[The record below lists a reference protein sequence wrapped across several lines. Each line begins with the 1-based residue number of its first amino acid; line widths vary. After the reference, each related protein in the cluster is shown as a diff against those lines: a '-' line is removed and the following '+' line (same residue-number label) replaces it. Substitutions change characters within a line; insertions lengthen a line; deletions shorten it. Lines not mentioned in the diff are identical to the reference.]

1 MTYTARDAWSV
12 RGGWHDE
19 QAERRWWYLRLEQRE
34 TGETRE
40 AMRARRLGTT
50 VDELRAR
57 RAERLAEFAADAQAA
72 GLIPADVTTDTT
84 VRLPA
89 LPDDDRLPW
98 EVCAMCIRTLHR
110 RKGRRVEVRP
120 GGVFVCRCCASL
132 RQDGPPEVLDQWL
145 LDSRPYKRAAII
157 ATYSVDPARLVAA
170 GVRAEVTRL
179 HTDVD
184 GLPLSVETTPAMAA
198 AHMVP
203 VSTFFGL
210 VRARGHGI
218 LLEPSGLLSGG
229 IGSAGSRTGNR

>member
-1 MTYTARDAWSV
+1 MPCGCAGSP
-12 RGGWHDE
+12 
-19 QAERRWWYLRLEQRE
+19 AEK
-34 TGETRE
+34 
-40 AMRARRLGTT
+40 
-50 VDELRAR
+50 
-57 RAERLAEFAADAQAA
+57 AA
-72 GLIPADVTTDTT
+72 P
-84 VRLPA
+84 
-89 LPDDDRLPW
+89 
-98 EVCAMCIRTLHR
+98 
-110 RKGRRVEVRP
+110 VEVRP

-145 LDSRPYKRAAII
+145 LDKQAVQAGRDHRYLQRGPGPACRRP
-157 ATYSVDPARLVAA
+157 
-170 GVRAEVTRL
+170 VRAEVTRL

-184 GLPLSVETTPAMAA
+184 GLPLSVETAPAMAA